1 MSPMLASLFG
11 ARMHGSTATSTPLPL
26 RRIKSTPSLLP
37 PAPSS
42 PKAVAQASM
51 NRFSSFAQ
59 SHYPR
64 KFTAHQQVFD
74 ELGAPED
81 LEADA
86 RG

>member
-1 MSPMLASLFG
+1 
-11 ARMHGSTATSTPLPL
+11 
-26 RRIKSTPSLLP
+26 
-37 PAPSS
+37 
-42 PKAVAQASM
+42 M